1 MAYMSDEQYRHESLG
16 VLREIRDTQ
25 REILALLGAQ
35 RALAEEQ
42 VARSRDKVD
51 ESIGLQKLALQR
63 QRTITLIA
71 VPGILACIAAIGY
84 LVLRYF

>member
-1 MAYMSDEQYRHESLG
+1 MSDEQYRRESLG

-42 VARSRDKVD
+42 IARSRDKVE
-51 ESIGLQKLALQR
+51 ESIDLQKLALQR
-63 QRTITLIA
+63 QRTITLVA

>member
-1 MAYMSDEQYRHESLG
+1 MTRTIGMTEEDYRHASLA
-16 VLREIRDTQ
+16 VLREI
-25 REILALLGAQ
+25 LAQLAAQ

-42 VARSRDKVD
+42 VARSREKVE

-63 QRTITLIA
+63 QSAITRIA
-71 VPGILACIAAIGY
+71 VPGILVCIAAIGY

>member
-1 MAYMSDEQYRHESLG
+1 MSDEQYRHESLS

-25 REILALLGAQ
+25 REILAQLGAQ

-42 VARSRDKVD
+42 VRRSRETVED
-51 ESIGLQKLALQR
+51 SIGLQRLALQR
-63 QRTITLIA
+63 QRSITLIA

>member
-1 MAYMSDEQYRHESLG
+1 MSDEQYRHESLN

-25 REILALLGAQ
+25 REILAQLGAQ

-42 VARSRDKVD
+42 VRRSRETVED
-51 ESIGLQKLALQR
+51 SIGLQRLALQR
-63 QRTITLIA
+63 QRSITLIA

>member
-1 MAYMSDEQYRHESLG
+1 MSDEQYRHESLS

-25 REILALLGAQ
+25 REILAQLGAQ

-42 VARSRDKVD
+42 VRRSRETVE
-51 ESIGLQKLALQR
+51 ESIGLQRLALQR
-63 QRTITLIA
+63 QRSITLIA